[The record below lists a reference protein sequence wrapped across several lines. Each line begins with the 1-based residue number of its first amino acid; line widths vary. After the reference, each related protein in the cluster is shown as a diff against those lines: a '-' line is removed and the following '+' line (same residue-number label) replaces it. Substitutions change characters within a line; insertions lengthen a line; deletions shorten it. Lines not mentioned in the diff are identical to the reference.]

1 MKVESKNNYKFM
13 MFQVKGFH
21 SLISKKLLDD
31 SINFVRQHAQMKG
44 ENFNIN
50 HNSRKSLLYNK
61 KILWQKKNNNLFNVA
76 QWSWSLWNVRQL
88 NLANKFDKN
97 SVRLYRIDGLLW
109 SKISIAIVQI
119 KYVKNSTHYFRKTDY
134 C

>member
-1 MKVESKNNYKFM
+1 M

-31 SINFVRQHAQMKG
+31 SINFVRQHVQMKG

-76 QWSWSLWNVRQL
+76 QWS
-88 NLANKFDKN
+88 
-97 SVRLYRIDGLLW
+97 
-109 SKISIAIVQI
+109 
-119 KYVKNSTHYFRKTDY
+119 
-134 C
+134 

>member
-1 MKVESKNNYKFM
+1 M

-21 SLISKKLLDD
+21 SSISKKLLDD

-76 QWSWSLWNVRQL
+76 QWS
-88 NLANKFDKN
+88 
-97 SVRLYRIDGLLW
+97 
-109 SKISIAIVQI
+109 
-119 KYVKNSTHYFRKTDY
+119 
-134 C
+134 